1 MAIQLKH
8 VNRFKDRHGKVRHY
22 FRKPGCPTI
31 ALPGEPDSPE
41 FLQAY
46 LAAVTG
52 APAPATAIA
61 PRGARGT
68 VDALVTDYLGSAAF
82 KGLRPATQE
91 SRQYILMRFCRG
103 DGHEPLFAEG
113 AGKRTMLLTRVHV
126 QTIVNRMAGKGGGQ
140 RNLRNALSAM
150 FKWAM
155 ADEKWRLPDNP
166 AAGVTH
172 EKIKGDGYAPWPAA
186 DVARFKL
193 KYPLGTKPYLA
204 LMLGRV
210 AGQRRGD
217 IVRLG
222 PRDVQDGWLS
232 FMQQKTGQA
241 VDLRMAD
248 MAALQ
253 EAIEACPG
261 NGDVF
266 LTKNDGKAFSPKE
279 FSDWFRDRRKAAGIS
294 KRLCFHGL
302 RKTKLTELG
311 DNGATPHE
319 IMAVSGH
326 KTLSEVQRYTASF
339 DRRKL
344 AARAMARMA

>member
-1 MAIQLKH
+1 MAIRLKH

-31 ALPGEPDSPE
+31 ALEGEPDSPE

-52 APAPATAIA
+52 APTPATAIA
-61 PRGARGT
+61 PRGACGPT
-68 VDALVTDYLGSAAF
+68 VDALVTAYLDSWTF

-91 SRQYILMRFCRG
+91 SRRYILMRFCRE
-103 DGHEPLFAEG
+103 DGYHLLFDSG
-113 AGKRTMLLTRVHV
+113 TRTMLLTRAIV

-150 FKWAM
+150 LKWGM
-155 ADEKWRLPDNP
+155 ADEKWRLPENP

-193 KYPLGTKPYLA
+193 KYPLGTRAYLA

-222 PRDVQDGWLS
+222 PRDIQAGWLS

-253 EAIEACPG
+253 EAIDACPG
-261 NGDVF
+261 NGEVF
-266 LTKNDGKAFSPKE
+266 LTKEDGEAFTPKE
-279 FSDWFRDRRKAAGIS
+279 FSDWFRDRRKAAGVS
-294 KRLCFHGL
+294 KKLCFHGL

-344 AARAMARMA
+344 AARAMARTG